1 MKRELPIMITAA
13 VGLFMILSFFVP
25 SPAGQRAG

>member
-1 MKRELPIMITAA
+1 VKREIPLFLTAA

-25 SPAGQRAG
+25 TSW